1 MDMDAFI
8 SEKLSLDPS
17 KLDVQME
24 PSKAFVT
31 NKRTIPT
38 RRVWRSENR
47 TTTLI
52 PPSGPKSSP
61 P

>member
-24 PSKAFVT
+24 PWKAFVT

-47 TTTLI
+47 TTT
-52 PPSGPKSSP
+52 SGP
-61 P
+61 